1 MGPWLSVFGKKI
13 STAEDS
19 NIQPNQFFKGR
30 ETLSSHFCWCGV
42 FSSDLSE
49 RSVSWCYHSIE
60 RLNLLTQ
67 SIHAFLR
74 SLRLWRGCY
83 RNGHR
88 CWNWQPWGMEMSHF
102 GMDHWEQPKDRAMT
116 LPPSLLIHCLPSPLA
131 RFSVLKELCFL
142 VVGYSPSSD
151 VPSEPNVAYLQW
163 LGYVYSFLT
172 FCCCCSV
179 AQLYLTL
186 LLLFSRLVWYPMDC
200 SMPDFPV
207 LLRLWKVNFLFTDWV
222 YCYTEKKWLQWRRS
236 LCTQR
241 APSLPS
247 GSKARLSAWN
257 LGLSLSSDSSPS
269 L

>member
-1 MGPWLSVFGKKI
+1 
-13 STAEDS
+13 
-19 NIQPNQFFKGR
+19 
-30 ETLSSHFCWCGV
+30 
-42 FSSDLSE
+42 
-49 RSVSWCYHSIE
+49 
-60 RLNLLTQ
+60 
-67 SIHAFLR
+67 
-74 SLRLWRGCY
+74 
-83 RNGHR
+83 
-88 CWNWQPWGMEMSHF
+88 MEMSHF

-207 LLRLWKVNFLFTDWV
+207 LLRL
-222 YCYTEKKWLQWRRS
+222 
-236 LCTQR
+236 
-241 APSLPS
+241 
-247 GSKARLSAWN
+247 
-257 LGLSLSSDSSPS
+257 
-269 L
+269 